1 MPYNK
6 KKYTNALFKLVLNRA
21 FLFILVS
28 TFGVSYTFGQG
39 QNRNQL
45 GNFISVN
52 GFVNSQSKLRNNDS
66 LLDNS
71 AYRFDYRQAGISY
84 KHNLYSKFNL
94 ADNNFTFS
102 QVSIIPGLQL
112 AHADFGKDHFTRNF
126 INVSLGLLGIFHTSP
141 KNTFMGVATAMAN
154 EDEYTLPN
162 AYLKYA
168 GAFIYSR
175 KVNPKFSYRVGIA
188 FSYVFG
194 DPRVLPLLGARWQI
208 NKKSILNFTL
218 PLNINYKHSTKYP
231 NLFYGFS
238 SRSFGGYNRFQN
250 KLNIDTINRVLVM
263 RRRSFQIS
271 ADLKYI
277 SNKFT
282 VIGQLGINVN
292 QNVRFTEEGNNN
304 VVNNFEFNGT
314 NTLFARISFIFP
326 VGGQVKHKKNKDSK
340 PEPINS
346 EDPAINDEINDS
358 WMDF

>member
-1 MPYNK
+1 MLNSK
-6 KKYTNALFKLVLNRA
+6 KKYTNALFKLVLNKA
-21 FLFILVS
+21 FLFTLVAGFGTLH
-28 TFGVSYTFGQG
+28 TFG

-52 GFVNSQSKLRNNDS
+52 GFVNGQSKLRSNDS
-66 LLDNS
+66 LLNNS

-84 KHNLYSKFNL
+84 KHNLFSKFNL
-94 ADNNFTFS
+94 IDNNLTFS

-112 AHADFGKDHFTRNF
+112 AHADFGKDQFTRNF
-126 INVSLGLLGIFHTSP
+126 INLSLGLLGIFHTSP
-141 KNTFMGVATAMAN
+141 KNTFIGAATAMAN

-168 GAFIYSR
+168 GAFIYTR

-188 FSYVFG
+188 LSYVFG

-218 PLNINYKHSTKYP
+218 PLNINYKHSTKYQ

-271 ADLKYI
+271 TDLKYI
-277 SNKFT
+277 GNKCSI
-282 VIGQLGINVN
+282 IGQLGINAN
-292 QNVRFTEEGNNN
+292 QNVRFTEEDNNN
-304 VVNNFEFNGT
+304 ILNNFEFSGT
-314 NTLFARISFIFP
+314 NTLFARISFIIP
-326 VGGQVKHKKNKDSK
+326 VGQVKHRKNKDNKLESVD
-340 PEPINS
+340 S